1 MLKNFKEFLLEQEE
15 EHNSDREDDSSKKEE
30 TPKTK
35 EIGIGK
41 TADGTKVMAQM
52 KLENTLKF
60 SSEEFTKL
68 QNMRVTQYDRDML
81 THMRGEKEYKV
92 SKDKHGKCTIWHLNQ
107 TLHKLM
113 PVGAFQ
119 LPQKIER
126 ESED

>member
-15 EHNSDREDDSSKKEE
+15 DKSKKEE
-30 TPKTK
+30 TPETK

-41 TADGTKVMAQM
+41 TADGTKIMAQM

-60 SSEEFTKL
+60 SSEEFTKI
-68 QNMRVTQYDRDML
+68 QNMRVTQYERDML
-81 THMRGEKEYKV
+81 THMRGDKEYKV
-92 SKDKHGKCTIWHLNQ
+92 SKDKSGKCTIWHLNQ

-119 LPQKIER
+119 LPQKVER
-126 ESED
+126 EESED